1 MFLNQ
6 GGSNKIDSQI
16 FPDFVQV
23 QTLFSGFHGIRTLLF
38 EFTDKDH
45 KLLTPSCNMRVNQR
59 TASNEAYYRRAGVN
73 PA

>member
-6 GGSNKIDSQI
+6 GGTIKIGRQI

-23 QTLFSGFHGIRTLLF
+23 QTVFSGFQGIRTLLF
-38 EFTDKDH
+38 EFTDKDY
-45 KLLTPSCNMRVNQR
+45 KLLPPSCNMRVNPR
-59 TASNEAYYRRAGVN
+59 TASNEAYYRRTGVN